1 MTQWPSLE
9 RLPQNCRCVLLAHS
23 LPSSS
28 ASSWYVGVMKGD
40 VQDSVPVEMKQPSL
54 SHTVALPQCRLSKC
68 VCKNK
73 TFKSWTEIQ
82 NQSIKVIYV

>member
-1 MTQWPSLE
+1 
-9 RLPQNCRCVLLAHS
+9 
-23 LPSSS
+23 
-28 ASSWYVGVMKGD
+28 MKGD
-40 VQDSVPVEMKQPSL
+40 VQDSAHVEMTQPSL